1 MANSEGNSRAEL
13 YLAKL
18 SNKVNYRRSHSE
30 TQTAHAELHRDGQF
44 LALAASGSLAFLGV
58 LLYVF
63 GVINLAAI
71 VFALPLL
78 LLIVKNSIQR
88 FRQAKMRKQDVKT
101 NLMKKGD
108 KRFWGRGK

>member
-1 MANSEGNSRAEL
+1 MQNCIEMENL
-13 YLAKL
+13 
-18 SNKVNYRRSHSE
+18 
-30 TQTAHAELHRDGQF
+30 

-63 GVINLAAI
+63 GVINLAVI

-78 LLIVKNSIQR
+78 LLIIKNNVQC
-88 FRQAKMRKQDVKT
+88 FRQAKIRKQDVET